1 VSADNRVNSDDDPA
15 TQQAEE
21 SAAEPPRWW
30 IRKPAKG
37 VITAAIL
44 GIATTWVTLSI
55 KSPDSA
61 PGTTLL
67 YIVILPIALL
77 LPAIALSGAFI
88 SWAIALSG
96 AFISWH
102 AFQAS
107 RGRLRLLLA
116 APAAVGLVL
125 NAIAVGLF
133 MRWVGRV
140 FFG

>member
-1 VSADNRVNSDDDPA
+1 MSADNRVNSRDDPA
-15 TQQAEE
+15 TEDTEE
-21 SAAEPPRWW
+21 SAAELPRWW
-30 IRKPAKG
+30 IRNPAKG
-37 VITAAIL
+37 VIAAVIL
-44 GIATTWVTLSI
+44 GLATTWVTLSI
-55 KSPDSA
+55 KTPDSA

-88 SWAIALSG
+88 SW
-96 AFISWH
+96 H

-107 RGRLRLLLA
+107 RGTLRLLLA

-125 NAIAVGLF
+125 NAIAVALF

-140 FFG
+140 FLG

>member
-1 VSADNRVNSDDDPA
+1 MTADNRVNSDDDPA
-15 TQQAEE
+15 TEQAEE
-21 SAAEPPRWW
+21 TAAELPRWW
-30 IRKPAKG
+30 IRNPAKG

-88 SWAIALSG
+88 SW
-96 AFISWH
+96 H

-133 MRWVGRV
+133 IRWVGRV

>member
-1 VSADNRVNSDDDPA
+1 MSADNRVNSDD
-15 TQQAEE
+15 EL
-21 SAAEPPRWW
+21 AAEQTEETATELPRWW
-30 IRKPAKG
+30 IRNPAKG

-55 KSPDSA
+55 KTPDSS

-88 SWAIALSG
+88 SW
-96 AFISWH
+96 H

-107 RGRLRLLLA
+107 RGRLRLILS
-116 APAAVGLVL
+116 APAAIGLIL

-133 MRWVGRV
+133 MRWVGQV

>member
-1 VSADNRVNSDDDPA
+1 MSADNRVNSNDVLA
-15 TQQAEE
+15 TEQAEE
-21 SAAEPPRWW
+21 AAAELPRWW
-30 IRKPAKG
+30 IRNPANG

-88 SWAIALSG
+88 SW
-96 AFISWH
+96 H

-107 RGRLRLLLA
+107 HGRLRLLLA
-116 APAAVGLVL
+116 APAGMGLILNVMAVVL
-125 NAIAVGLF
+125 FI
-133 MRWVGRV
+133 RWVGRV

>member
-1 VSADNRVNSDDDPA
+1 MSADNRVNSGDAPVQEQ
-15 TQQAEE
+15 TEE
-21 SAAEPPRWW
+21 SAAESPRWW
-30 IRKPAKG
+30 IRNPAKG

-55 KSPDSA
+55 KTPDST

-88 SWAIALSG
+88 SW
-96 AFISWH
+96 H

-107 RGRLRLLLA
+107 QSRLRVILA

-133 MRWVGRV
+133 MRWVGQV

>member
-1 VSADNRVNSDDDPA
+1 MSADNRVNSDDDPA
-15 TQQAEE
+15 TEQTEE
-21 SAAEPPRWW
+21 SAAEPPRWC
-30 IRKPAKG
+30 IRNPAKG

-61 PGTTLL
+61 PGTTLI

-77 LPAIALSGAFI
+77 LP
-88 SWAIALSG
+88 AIALSG